1 MQTMEIDKAKII
13 HGKGDGYMNCFSC
26 GTRMTIVECGKNRF
40 EGQSFFYG
48 YRVVSWCDNCYKDII
63 RES

>member
-26 GTRMTIVECGKNRF
+26 GTRMTIVECGKNTF
-40 EGQSFFYG
+40 EGQTFFYG
-48 YRVVSWCDNCYKDII
+48 YRVVSW
-63 RES
+63 